1 MKVGID
7 ARSLRSG
14 PAGVATYVGN
24 LLRRIDILDGIST
37 SFPRNN
43 LLWNLLRVPLE
54 QVRRGW
60 DLYHGP
66 GYTAPPVS
74 FRPVLLSV
82 HDVSYLS
89 RPEFYPYRLD
99 PLRKAFYLRSIR
111 RADRILVPSRF
122 TADEL
127 QAAVP
132 EVRERVA
139 VIPLGV
145 SEEFYPDPQMAR
157 QVRRKYDLPDRFVLH
172 VGDIHPRRNCD
183 RILQASRRLGLDVIF
198 VGKLLTPGILPPD
211 EAKILTGLDEAD
223 LRGLYSAAALLAC
236 ASEYEGFGLPIVEA
250 MACGL
255 PVVAANR
262 SCIPEVSGGAA
273 LLVEPEVDALAQG
286 FERAIRDPESFREA
300 GRIRARDLSWESTAQ
315 RTFQCY
321 QQLMSLRS

>member
-14 PAGVATYVGN
+14 PAGVATYVRN
-24 LLRRIDILDGIST
+24 LLKRIDVLDGLST
-37 SFPRNN
+37 EFPGNN
-43 LLWNLLRVPLE
+43 LLWNLFRVPLE
-54 QVRRGW
+54 QIRRGW

-74 FRPVLLSV
+74 FRPVVLSV
-82 HDVSYLS
+82 HDISYIS
-89 RPEFYPYRLD
+89 KPEFYPYRLD

-122 TADEL
+122 TANEV
-127 QAAVP
+127 QAVVP
-132 EVRERVA
+132 EVQDRIE

-145 SEEFYPDPQMAR
+145 SEEFYPDAQMALE
-157 QVRRKYDLPDRFVLH
+157 VRRKYDLPVRFVLH

-183 RILQASRRLGLDVIF
+183 RILQAGRRLGLDVIF
-198 VGKLLTPGILPPD
+198 VGKPLKPEVLPAS
-211 EAKILTGLDEAD
+211 EAKILTGLDQAD
-223 LRGLYSAAALLAC
+223 LRGLYSAASLLAC
-236 ASEYEGFGLPIVEA
+236 ASEYEGFGLPIIEA

-273 LLVEPEVDALAQG
+273 ILVEPEVESLAEG
-286 FERAIRDPESFREA
+286 FERAIRDAESFSEA
-300 GRIRARDLSWESTAQ
+300 GRFRARELSWQSTAQ
-315 RTFQCY
+315 LTRQCY
-321 QQLMSLRS
+321 QKLMPISS